1 MSYADSLRAEL
12 AALPIKKPCCRRAFV
27 AGFLLSATRESG
39 HTVSLRCRYEAGVKP
54 LCEALETLY
63 AKAPIATAVA
73 AHGHR
78 YTDLLMESP
87 ACARLTG
94 QLQAQGANLD
104 MLLKLSHC
112 DACHSALLRGAFLY
126 GGTVSD
132 PHKNTHLEFFLR
144 DGRGEEGLSAL
155 LCELSYPPKRIQR
168 DAGCGLYY
176 KDGTSVGDLLT
187 MMGAIQRTFDYLN
200 TRIEREIRND
210 ENRATNC
217 VARNIEKSISAATRQ
232 MDAINRLIE
241 RGVLESLDDSLRATA
256 MLRYRNPDATLEEL
270 RMLHMPPISKS
281 GLNHR
286 LQKILAEA
294 EKFENHS

>member
-1 MSYADSLRAEL
+1 MSYADSLRTEL

-27 AGFLLSATRESG
+27 AGFLLSAKRESG
-39 HTVSLRCRYEAGVKP
+39 HTVSLRCRYAAGVKP

-63 AKAPIATAVA
+63 AKAPTVTEVA

-78 YTDLLMESP
+78 YTDLLMESS

-94 QLQAQGANLD
+94 QLQAEGAD
-104 MLLKLSHC
+104 PDALLKLSHC
-112 DACHSALLRGAFLY
+112 DTCHSAFLRGVFLY

-144 DGRGEEGLSAL
+144 ECRGEEGLSSL
-155 LCELSYPPKRIQR
+155 LRALSYPPKRIGR
-168 DAGCGLYY
+168 EAGCGLYY

-232 MDAINRLIE
+232 IDAINLLIE
-241 RGVLESLDDSLRATA
+241 RGVLDGMDESLKTTA

-270 RMLHMPPISKS
+270 RLLHMPPISKS

-286 LQKILAEA
+286 LQKILAAA
-294 EKFENHS
+294 EKFENS